1 MRCLPILLA
10 LLLAATTHA
19 QRAATSPR
27 CMAPQRMA
35 AQGVALSTS
44 IVSGTEHTP
53 SLRLSLKNSAA
64 VPVTILTGV
73 MTGGTPHQAAAF
85 RFYLEFANRRQVE
98 LLCTNSSCGP
108 LVVAGSLGPYTIT
121 LGPQRVFNFDIPLAD
136 FRMIEGGQRL
146 CTRETEGARLVATLI
161 GGQSPWTGSN
171 SESQN
176 SYWTGTVSEGVPL
189 TCQSSEKN

>member
-19 QRAATSPR
+19 QKAAAP
-27 CMAPQRMA
+27 APQYMA

-98 LLCTNSSCGP
+98 LFCTNSSCEP
-108 LVVAGSLGPYTIT
+108 PFVAGSLGPYTIT

-146 CTRETEGARLVATLI
+146 CTRETEGARLIATLI
-161 GGQSPWTGSN
+161 GGQSPWMDSN
-171 SESQN
+171 SGTQN
-176 SYWTGTVSEGVPL
+176 SYWTGTISKGVPL
-189 TCQSSEKN
+189 TRQSSGKN